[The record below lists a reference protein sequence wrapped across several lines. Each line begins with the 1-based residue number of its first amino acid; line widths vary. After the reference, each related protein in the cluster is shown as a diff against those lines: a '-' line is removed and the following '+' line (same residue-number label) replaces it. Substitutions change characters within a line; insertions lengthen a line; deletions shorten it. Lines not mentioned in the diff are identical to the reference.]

1 MTKQRVALVLS
12 SGGARGLAHI
22 GVIEELE
29 QRGYEITSIAGSSI
43 GSVIGG
49 AYAAKG
55 LEIYKE
61 WVLSLTKRE
70 VFRLMDFTLSSYGLM
85 KGEKVFNEMKSRIA
99 AVNIEDLA
107 IPFKALATNLETK
120 KEVVFEKG
128 NLYEAMRASVSIP
141 TVFTPYNLNN
151 QHLVD
156 GGLLNPVPIKQITRT
171 ENDLLMVVNLYADA
185 SSHCSLLSHQE
196 LQEEK
201 ESSNY
206 INLYHKFKNYLPKI
220 QKEKLSY
227 TNIIN
232 STIDIMLKRITE
244 LEMQLNKPDIVV
256 NISRNISSTF
266 EFYKAKKLIET
277 GRKAAKFTLDEFE
290 KKGGL
295 K

>member
-1 MTKQRVALVLS
+1 MIKQKVALVLS

-29 QRGYEITSIAGSSI
+29 QRGYEITSISGSSI

-49 AYAAKG
+49 AFAAGG

-61 WVLSLTKRE
+61 WVLSLTKME

-85 KGEKVFNEMKSRIA
+85 KGEKVFDEMKTRIA

-107 IPFKALATNLETK
+107 IPFVALATNLETK
-120 KEVVFEKG
+120 KEVVFDKG
-128 NLYEAMRASVSIP
+128 SLYEAMRASVSIP
-141 TVFTPYNLNN
+141 TVFTPYKINN

-156 GGLLNPVPIKQITRT
+156 GGLLNPIPIKQITRT
-171 ENDLLMVVNLYADA
+171 ENDLLMAVNLYADA
-185 SSHCSLLSHQE
+185 SSHSPLQTNQE

-201 ESSNY
+201 ELSSY
-206 INLYHKFKNYLPKI
+206 INLYHKFKSYLPKV
-220 QKEKLSY
+220 QKDKLSY

-232 STIDIMLKRITE
+232 STVDIMLKRVAE
-244 LEMQLNKPDIVV
+244 LEMQINKPDILV
-256 NISRNISSTF
+256 NISRNVSSTF
-266 EFYKAKKLIET
+266 EFYRAKELIDA

-290 KKGGL
+290 KRSD
-295 K
+295 